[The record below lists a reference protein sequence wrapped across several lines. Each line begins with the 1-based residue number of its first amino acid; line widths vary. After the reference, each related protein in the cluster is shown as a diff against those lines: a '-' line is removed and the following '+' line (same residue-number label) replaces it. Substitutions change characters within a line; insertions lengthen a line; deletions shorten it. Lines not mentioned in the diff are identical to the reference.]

1 MNFFCIAFFISAL
14 QINLSLWVNYAV
26 KFIGM
31 LFFIG
36 GIFEISGLNISF
48 KKFLNPALILAGL
61 SAVFAVMFLAFGI
74 NSVLLNTVSISG
86 AVVGTAVTLFSL
98 GFQKALI
105 REISADEQIVND
117 LSLVKR
123 FSKTWNKLAVITLAN
138 LAFDLVNRLVS
149 VSVVADVSG
158 LLMAISKIVM
168 YIFALVILSSANK
181 MRIDFN
187 KTHGF

>member
-74 NSVLLNTVSISG
+74 NSVPLNTVSISG

-98 GFQKALI
+98 AFQKALI